1 MRWHRFPKSPHFPA
15 DHKWELQKRT
25 DGYESEVTALVRAL
39 VSDES
44 IREDQRA
51 AWERWRNESGTKSTP

>member
-1 MRWHRFPKSPHFPA
+1 MKWHRVLKSPVFPA
-15 DHKWELQKRT
+15 GHTWTVEKRK

-39 VSDES
+39 VSNEE

-51 AWERWRNESGTKSTP
+51 AWERWRNETPAKPGS

>member
-1 MRWHRFPKSPHFPA
+1 MKWHRFPKSPVFPLGQ
-15 DHKWELQKRT
+15 KWEIKKRPG
-25 DGYESEVTALVRAL
+25 GYESEVTGLVRSL
-39 VSDES
+39 LENDE